1 MYATDQGSM
10 EGEDFSLEQVLVCPD
25 VAENLLSVSK
35 LDDQGL
41 EVLFKSGKV
50 QIGTGGSLKNVL
62 TTGERTNNSYYIEFS
77 VAPHS
82 SQAYNSKSETARDL
96 HLKFN
101 HRNLADIRK
110 LASKSMV
117 DNIPDDIG
125 DFECESCRIG
135 KFRKGSSPQKAKNR
149 ASRPAE
155 RFHADLCGILE
166 PSKDGYKYILM
177 FTDDY
182 SRYAYM
188 FLLQAKS
195 DAFSKFQELRTDN
208 GGEFKNASFT
218 DYTLA
223 YGILQ
228 EFTVPHCS
236 CQNGVAERINLTI
249 LNAVRACLHESDL
262 PLPFWDEAAL
272 CSMYTRNRS
281 PTAANESM

>member
-188 FLLQAKS
+188 FL
-195 DAFSKFQELRTDN
+195 RTDN